1 MREFDKFGT
10 KIKTSPIEQ
19 SIDYLVECGWDREQ
33 AVNLVAAINADSAEK
48 LWEIAPLW
56 LDHCGESMKYINLM
70 GSVATG
76 LITVTQGKDGEWLFK
91 LNEKGIT
98 EGKKLSEENT

>member
-1 MREFDKFGT
+1 M
-10 KIKTSPIEQ
+10 SNPIAE
-19 SIDYLVECGWDREQ
+19 SIDYLVECGWEREQ
-33 AVNLVAAINADSAEK
+33 AVNLVAAIQDESAER

-76 LITVTQGKDGEWLFK
+76 LITVTQSKDGEWLFK
-91 LNEKGIT
+91 LNDKGMGV
-98 EGKKLSEENT
+98 GKKLSEENT